1 MAIVIEPEL
10 VGKKKNLVPTKKK
23 GAQYAG
29 RTLVSPAQ
37 LRSRKGKTIYWIVL
51 ACTLVAFT
59 LAFLFPLYWAVTG
72 AMKSSTEL
80 AQMPPTIVPQT
91 WHPEVYGD
99 AWEQINLG
107 KYFLNTIV
115 VAGGAL
121 AIQLAVDIPAA
132 YALSKLRPKLGNVV
146 LGLMLVTLML
156 PAAALLVPT
165 YVTIID
171 VPLVHVNL
179 LNSPAAIW
187 LPAAA
192 NAFNIYVLKRFFDQI
207 PDELIDAARIDGA
220 GPVRT
225 LWKIV
230 LPISRPILAVVSILA
245 IVTAWKDFIW
255 PLLVFPDP
263 DKQTLSVVLQRVA
276 IDLPLNL
283 LVAGLVLASLPM
295 VAIFLAFQRQILAGL
310 TAGSLKG

>member
-1 MAIVIEPEL
+1 M
-10 VGKKKNLVPTKKK
+10 
-23 GAQYAG
+23 
-29 RTLVSPAQ
+29 
-37 LRSRKGKTIYWIVL
+37 RSRSKLRT
-51 ACTLVAFT
+51 CSPT
-59 LAFLFPLYWAVTG
+59 FLPSA
-72 AMKSSTEL
+72 
-80 AQMPPTIVPQT
+80 
-91 WHPEVYGD
+91 WHPQSYAD
-99 AWEQINLG
+99 AWDQIDLG

-121 AIQLAVDIPAA
+121 LVQLAVDIPAA
-132 YALSKLRPKLGNVV
+132 YALSKLRPKLGNAV
-146 LGLMLVTLML
+146 LALMLVTLML

-165 YVTIID
+165 YITITD
-171 VPLVHVNL
+171 VPLFHLNL

-207 PDELIDAARIDGA
+207 PDELIEAARIDGA

-245 IVTAWKDFIW
+245 VVTAWKDFIW

-295 VAIFLAFQRQILAGL
+295 IAIFLAFQRQILAGL

>member
-1 MAIVIEPEL
+1 MAE
-10 VGKKKNLVPTKKK
+10 
-23 GAQYAG
+23 YAG
-29 RTLVSPAQ
+29 RTLISPAQ
-37 LRSRKGKTIYWIVL
+37 LRSGKGKAIYWIVF

-59 LAFLFPLYWAVTG
+59 IAFLFPLYWAATG

-80 AQMPPTIVPQT
+80 ARVPPTIVPQT
-91 WHPEVYGD
+91 WHPTIYGE
-99 AWEQINLG
+99 AWDQINLG

-132 YALSKLRPKLGNVV
+132 YALSKLRPKLGNAV

-156 PAAALLVPT
+156 PASALLVPT
-165 YVTIID
+165 YLTITD
-171 VPLVHVNL
+171 VPLLHLNL

-245 IVTAWKDFIW
+245 VVTAWKDFIW
-255 PLLVFPDP
+255 PLLVLPDP
-263 DKQTLSVVLQRVA
+263 DQQTLSVVLQRVA